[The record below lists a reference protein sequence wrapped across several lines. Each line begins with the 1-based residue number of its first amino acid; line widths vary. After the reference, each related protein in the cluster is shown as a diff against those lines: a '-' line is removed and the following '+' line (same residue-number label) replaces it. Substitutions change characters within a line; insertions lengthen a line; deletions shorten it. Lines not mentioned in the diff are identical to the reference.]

1 MGLDFFGNAII
12 CLLLGQKTEQHCSM
26 LLEKHFTRKELCPYV
41 AKRCS
46 SKYTWT
52 WC

>member
-41 AKRCS
+41 AKRCC
-46 SKYTWT
+46 SK
-52 WC
+52 